1 MTKQPNLTLTLVL
14 ATMTNRAAHRYPRKV
29 EIERVVTA
37 IRASGV
43 DVGEVEV
50 APDGTIKV
58 IDARSCSPQP
68 QSEFD
73 QWEASGRL

>member
-1 MTKQPNLTLTLVL
+1 MS
-14 ATMTNRAAHRYPRKV
+14 NRASNRYPRKV
-29 EIERVVTA
+29 EIERVVSA

-58 IDARSCSPQP
+58 IEARSCSRQP
-68 QSEFD
+68 ETEFD
-73 QWEASGRL
+73 RWEASGRL

>member
-1 MTKQPNLTLTLVL
+1 MASG
-14 ATMTNRAAHRYPRKV
+14 ATQRYPRKV
-29 EIERVVTA
+29 EIERVVSA

-50 APDGTIKV
+50 GPDGTIRV
-58 IDARSCSPQP
+58 TEARSCPREP

-73 QWEASGRL
+73 RWDQEGRL

>member
-1 MTKQPNLTLTLVL
+1 MSNEQ
-14 ATMTNRAAHRYPRKV
+14 RYPRKL
-29 EIERVVTA
+29 EIERVVSA

-43 DVGEVEV
+43 DVGGVEV

-58 IDARSCSPQP
+58 TEARSCSSKP

-73 QWEASGRL
+73 RWEAEGRL

>member
-1 MTKQPNLTLTLVL
+1 
-14 ATMTNRAAHRYPRKV
+14 MTNRASNRYPRKV
-29 EIERVVTA
+29 EIERVVSA

-58 IDARSCSPQP
+58 IEARNCSRG
-68 QSEFD
+68 SETDFD
-73 QWEASGRL
+73 RWEAWGRL